1 MFQAVKSLRIHRP
14 GAIQTVVSS
23 HGQILIGGLQIQF
36 ILNFIASFYN
46 STVNSNVSVLLIIM
60 GSKRYRYLSG
70 VEDVCGIIIG
80 TMNNIA
86 YGVYDILT

>member
-1 MFQAVKSLRIHRP
+1 MFCSIYNTIERCKLEGVVDVFQAVKSLRIHRP

-46 STVNSNVSVLLIIM
+46 STVNSNVSVLLI
-60 GSKRYRYLSG
+60 
-70 VEDVCGIIIG
+70 
-80 TMNNIA
+80 
-86 YGVYDILT
+86 